1 MDLKVRIAS
10 DITESLKAGD
20 RTKVSVLRM
29 VKARILE
36 KEVELRSSK
45 GRDYSLNDEETTS
58 VITTYAKQRRQSIDS
73 YRQAERED
81 LAVQEEKELEILQ
94 EYLPKQL
101 SETEIETLVL
111 EAIQEAGASSP
122 GDMGNVMRVLMPRL
136 KGAADGKVVN
146 NIVRQKLSGS

>member
-1 MDLKVRIAS
+1 
-10 DITESLKAGD
+10 
-20 RTKVSVLRM
+20 M

-36 KEVELRSSK
+36 KEVEFRSSK
-45 GRDYSLNDEETTS
+45 GRDYSLDDEETTGVVS
-58 VITTYAKQRRQSIDS
+58 TYAKQRRQSIDS

-94 EYLPKQL
+94 AYLPKQL
-101 SETEIETLVL
+101 SEIEIEALVE

-146 NIVRQKLSGS
+146 NMVRQKLSGS

>member
-1 MDLKVRIAS
+1 MTLKARIAS
-10 DITESLKAGD
+10 DIRQALKAGD

-29 VKARILE
+29 VSARILE

-45 GRDYSLNDEETTS
+45 GRDYSLNDEETTG
-58 VITTYAKQRRQSIDS
+58 VIVAYAKQRKQSIES

-81 LAVQEEKELEILQ
+81 LATQEEKELEILQ

-101 SETEIETLVL
+101 SESEIEALVE
-111 EAIQEAGASSP
+111 EAIQETGASSP
-122 GDMGNVMRVLMPRL
+122 GDMGNVMRALMPRL

-146 NIVRQKLSGS
+146 SIVRQKLSGS

>member
-1 MDLKVRIAS
+1 MSLKVRITS
-10 DITESLKAGD
+10 DITQALKKGD

-45 GRDYSLNDEETTS
+45 GRDYSLSDEETIG
-58 VITTYAKQRRQSIDS
+58 VITTYAKQRKQSIEA

-81 LAVQEEKELEILQ
+81 LATQEEKELAILQ
-94 EYLPKQL
+94 NYLPKQL
-101 SETEIETLVL
+101 SESEIEALVDG
-111 EAIQEAGASSP
+111 AIQETGASSP
-122 GDMGNVMRVLMPRL
+122 NDMGNVMRVLMPRL

-146 NIVRQKLSGS
+146 SIVRQKLTGS